1 MTLTRHPRG
10 SGDPEKNE
18 MMGSRLRGND
28 GEVGEKK
35 SSAKD
40 RISTG
45 KHKKRKSIMF
55 NIYRMPLAILM
66 IFSIVHGAASVGLA
80 CSCLFAR
87 SEESGSEGRLSQ
99 DAKETVK
106 SGDEE
111 ITYLDG
117 DDMSALLELA
127 RTTVERHVRGEAVPE
142 PKLDRPRLKA
152 PGAAFVTLN
161 KDGHLR
167 GCIGHMVARMPLQ
180 QCIREM
186 AIAASSQDRRFPP
199 VRPDELDGI
208 EIEISVLTPMIKVPD
223 PATVKVGRDGLY
235 IKQGFRTG
243 VLLPQV
249 PVENGWDRETFL
261 AYTCRKAGLPLDA
274 WKKGAEIYRFE
285 AQVFGEKSK

>member
-1 MTLTRHPRG
+1 M
-10 SGDPEKNE
+10 SK
-18 MMGSRLRGND
+18 
-28 GEVGEKK
+28 
-35 SSAKD
+35 
-40 RISTG
+40 
-45 KHKKRKSIMF
+45 
-55 NIYRMPLAILM
+55 IYRMPLVILF
-66 IFSIVHGAASVGLA
+66 IFSIVHGAASGGLA
-80 CSCLFAR
+80 CNRPFAQ
-87 SEESGSEGRLSQ
+87 SGEATSEGGSSREAQ
-99 DAKETVK
+99 EAKEAVK
-106 SGDEE
+106 GGASE
-111 ITYLDG
+111 IIYLDE
-117 DDMSALLELA
+117 DDKAALLELA
-127 RTTVERHVRGEAVPE
+127 RTTVERKVRGETVPA

-186 AIAASSQDRRFPP
+186 AIAAASQDRRFPP
-199 VRPDELDGI
+199 VRPDELERI

-223 PATVKVGRDGLY
+223 PSIVKVGRDGLY

-249 PVENGWDRETFL
+249 PVENGWDREAFL

-285 AQVFGEKSK
+285 AQVFREKEHDKKDSDQK